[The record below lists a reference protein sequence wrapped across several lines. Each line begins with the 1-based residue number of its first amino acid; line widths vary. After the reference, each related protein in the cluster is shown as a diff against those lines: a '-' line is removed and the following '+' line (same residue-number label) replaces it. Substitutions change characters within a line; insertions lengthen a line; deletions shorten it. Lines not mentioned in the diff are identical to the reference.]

1 MSKAADLRAYGRIID
16 ELRAEIE
23 GKDSKIDHLVID
35 IAQLTTETTIAQIRA
50 ARAEGEL
57 VALRATLAMLESERR
72 WAELEQTKMRLEV
85 KVSDLERELRQQ
97 WTQALAVQMSPSPE
111 RKKS

>member
-23 GKDSKIDHLVID
+23 GKDSKIDHQIVQ
-35 IAQLTTETTIAQIRA
+35 IAQLATEITNAQVRA

-57 VALRATLAMLESERR
+57 VALKATLAMLESERR
-72 WAELEQTKMRLEV
+72 WAELEQAKMRLEI

-97 WTQALAVQMSPSPE
+97 WTQALAAQVSQPE